1 MKNIHPRTT
10 MNTTTLDHL
19 VVAASSLALG
29 VQWCEATLGITPG
42 PGGVHTK
49 MGTHNRLFS
58 IAGDKAPGA
67 YAEIIAIDPHAPPI
81 QRTRWFGL
89 DEPVLQEAVKQGPQL
104 VHAVVRTP
112 QLDSDLAGWQ
122 SLGLD
127 PGPAVAMSRPTPKG
141 DLHWRLTVRD
151 DGQLAAGGCLPTL
164 IEWPDV
170 ATSPGWRI
178 APDGVELLDLTL
190 LAPIDS
196 PLPAA
201 YAAIGWRGVEVVTQ
215 QADAPHRWQVK
226 LNTPKGLVSLLSFH
240 PG

>member
-1 MKNIHPRTT
+1 

-19 VVAASSLALG
+19 VIAASSLTQG

-58 IAGDKAPGA
+58 IAGDNAPGA
-67 YAEIIAIDPHAPPI
+67 YAEIIAIDPHAQPI
-81 QRTRWFGL
+81 QRSRWFGL
-89 DEPVLQEAVKQGPQL
+89 DEPVLQAALKQGPQT

-112 QLDSDLAGWQ
+112 QLDADLETWQ

-127 PGPAVAMSRPTPKG
+127 PGPAVAMSRATPKG

-170 ATSPGWRI
+170 AASPGWRI
-178 APDGVELLDLTL
+178 APGGVELLDLTL
-190 LAPIDS
+190 LAPTNS
-196 PLPAA
+196 LLPAA
-201 YAAIGWRGVEVVTQ
+201 YAAIGWRGVAVLTHH
-215 QADAPHRWQVK
+215 ADAPHRWRATF
-226 LNTPKGLVSLLSFH
+226 NTPKGVVSLLSFH